1 MLNKTLSNFQK
12 IMDSEPITEESSFRI
27 CNHMNQDH
35 QDAVNAYAKYYGKIT
50 TFKSAKMI
58 SLSSES
64 MQLKIDDQTIEI
76 KFDHILQDCSDAH
89 KTLIRMIKSI
99 PES

>member
-1 MLNKTLSNFQK
+1 MN
-12 IMDSEPITEESSFRI
+12 SEAITQESSTRI
-27 CNHMNQDH
+27 CNHMNKDH
-35 QDAVNAYAKYYGKIT
+35 NDAVNAYAKYYGKIQ

-64 MQLKIDDQTIEI
+64 FQIKIDEQTVEI

-89 KTLIRMIKSI
+89 KTLVKMIKAI
-99 PES
+99 PAP